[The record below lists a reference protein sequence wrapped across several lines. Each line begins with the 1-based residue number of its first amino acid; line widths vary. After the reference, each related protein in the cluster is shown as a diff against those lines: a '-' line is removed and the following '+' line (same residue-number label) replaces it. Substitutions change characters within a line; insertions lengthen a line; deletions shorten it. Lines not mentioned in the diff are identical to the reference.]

1 MTVMVAV
8 ETTFEVTCPESE
20 DIHENAERVM
30 AALVELSESGVVLDG
45 SVGADSER
53 GEITID
59 VTVSAENL
67 GDGVNAAITAMRN
80 AVHAAGNATPTW
92 PSHRAWMDML
102 VAQSMNAQL
111 VASA

>member
-8 ETTFEVTCPESE
+8 ETTLEVTCPESE

-30 AALVELSESGVVLDG
+30 VALVELSESGVILDG
-45 SVGADSER
+45 SVGADSETR
-53 GEITID
+53 EVTIS

-67 GDGVNAAITAMRN
+67 GDGVNDAITAMRN
-80 AVHAAGNATPTW
+80 AIHTAGNATPGW
-92 PSHRAWMDML
+92 PSHRAWIDML

-111 VASA
+111 VSA